1 MTPKQM
7 QVFEFVREFI
17 GRRGYA
23 PSLAEIASRMK
34 VCRVTARQY
43 LQALERQ
50 GLISRRRYGRRAI
63 EIEPAHLPPGGASEI
78 PMLGYIAA
86 GEPVEAVEIPETLD
100 VGASLGKGTDVFALR
115 VRGDSMVGEGILDG
129 DYVIVEKTQAARNG
143 QAVVALLEDGSATL
157 KKFYREKSRV
167 RLEPANERLKP
178 IYAKS
183 VTVQGI
189 VKGVFR
195 PV

>member
-1 MTPKQM
+1 MTPRQM
-7 QVFEFVREFI
+7 QVFEFLRDFI
-17 GRRGYA
+17 GRHGYA

-50 GLISRRRYGRRAI
+50 GFISRRRYGRRAI
-63 EIEPAHLPPGGASEI
+63 EIEPAYHPRRGTAGI

-100 VGASLGKGTDVFALR
+100 VDASLGAGRDVFALR

-129 DYVIVEKTQAARNG
+129 DYVIVEKAQTAQNG
-143 QAVVALLEDGSATL
+143 QVVVALLDDGSATL

-189 VKGVFR
+189 VKGIFR

>member
-7 QVFEFVREFI
+7 KVFEFVRDFI
-17 GRRGYA
+17 GTWGYA

-34 VCRVTARQY
+34 VCKVTARQY

-63 EIEPAHLPPGGASEI
+63 EIEPVSRTRGGASEI
-78 PMLGYIAA
+78 PMLGCIAA
-86 GEPVEAVEIPETLD
+86 GEPVDAVEIPETLD
-100 VGASLGKGTDVFALR
+100 VGGSLDAGGEIFALR

-129 DYVIVEKTQAARNG
+129 DYVIIEKAQTARNG
-143 QAVVALLEDGSATL
+143 QVVVALLDDGSATL
-157 KKFYREKSRV
+157 KKFYREKNRV
-167 RLEPANERLKP
+167 RLEPANENLRP
-178 IYAKS
+178 IYVKS

-195 PV
+195 PM

>member
-7 QVFEFVREFI
+7 LVFEFVRDFI
-17 GRRGYA
+17 GRHGYA
-23 PSLAEIASRMK
+23 PSLEEIASRMK

-43 LQALERQ
+43 LQALEKQ
-50 GLISRRRYGRRAI
+50 GLISRKRYGHRAV
-63 EIEPAHLPPGGASEI
+63 EIEPASHPRHGVAEI

-86 GEPVEAVEIPETLD
+86 GEPVEAVEVPETLD
-100 VGASLGKGTDVFALR
+100 IGASLDAGRDIFALR
-115 VRGDSMVGEGILDG
+115 VRGDSMVGEGIFDG
-129 DYVIVEKTQAARNG
+129 DYVIVRKAQMARNG
-143 QAVVALLEDGSATL
+143 QVVVALLDDGSATL
-157 KKFYREKSRV
+157 KKFYREKNRI

>member
-7 QVFEFVREFI
+7 KVFEFVRGFI

-23 PSLAEIASRMK
+23 PSLAEIASHMG

-50 GLISRRRYGRRAI
+50 GLVSRRRYGRRAI
-63 EIEPAHLPPGGASEI
+63 EVEPASRTRGGALEI

-86 GEPVEAVEIPETLD
+86 GEPVDAVEIPETLD
-100 VGASLGKGTDVFALR
+100 IGESLEAGGEIFALR

-129 DYVIVEKTQAARNG
+129 DYVIIERAQTARNG
-143 QAVVALLEDGSATL
+143 QVVVALLDDESATL
-157 KKFYREKSRV
+157 KKLYREKNRV